1 MLQVPDDD
9 LVRVLRPFVRAT
21 RPVLAG
27 LREADPFGLRSRVTP
42 GADTPDQA
50 SPEERSLADRIL
62 DALASV
68 QVPGTA
74 AWARMDVDARTH
86 WWVYRV
92 GRFTTL
98 IAAIPGLGGALA
110 RTLPVSDAVGA
121 AGEGLLLV
129 AIAGEHGVTDEDRLV
144 ELLASVL
151 FDRELAL
158 GERTLTA
165 EEDAAADARAA
176 EITGDLRGGGAR
188 AALRKVG
195 TAVWRLG
202 RALWSVEEELDK
214 RPHGRF
220 YHQWLGLLP
229 VVGVVGKYLGEWSGL
244 KRAAKLGRT
253 WLTSKGLTTPLT
265 PPPAPLLSPPFLHSW
280 SFSLASRGRSSM
292 SAVRF
297 GAREATGANGT
308 GGNRTAATRGGARE
322 RGQRG
327 GAR

>member
-1 MLQVPDDD
+1 MTISDDD

-21 RPVLAG
+21 RPVLEG
-27 LREADPFGLRSRVTP
+27 LRESDPFGLRARVTP
-42 GADTPDQA
+42 GADRPEDATD
-50 SPEERSLADRIL
+50 EERSLADKIL

-68 QVPGTA
+68 KVPGTS
-74 AWARMDVDARTH
+74 AWAAMDVPARTD

-129 AIAGEHGVTDEDRLV
+129 AIAGEHGVRSEDRLV

-151 FDRELAL
+151 FQRELDLAAR
-158 GERTLTA
+158 ELTA
-165 EEDAAADARAA
+165 AEDADADARA
-176 EITGDLRGGGAR
+176 EELTGDLTGDGKRATLKRVGG
-188 AALRKVG
+188 
-195 TAVWRLG
+195 AVWRLG
-202 RALWSVEEELDK
+202 RALWSVEDELDK

-244 KRAAKLGRT
+244 KRAAKQARA
-253 WLTSKGLTTPLT
+253 WLLR
-265 PPPAPLLSPPFLHSW
+265 
-280 SFSLASRGRSSM
+280 RGF
-292 SAVRF
+292 A
-297 GAREATGANGT
+297 
-308 GGNRTAATRGGARE
+308 
-322 RGQRG
+322 
-327 GAR
+327 